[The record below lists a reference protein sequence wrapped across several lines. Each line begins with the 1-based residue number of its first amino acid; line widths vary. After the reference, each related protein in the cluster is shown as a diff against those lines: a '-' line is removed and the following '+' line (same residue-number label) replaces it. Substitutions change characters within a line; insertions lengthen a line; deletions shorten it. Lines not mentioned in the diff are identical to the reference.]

1 MIELTPDELGR
12 YAHAC
17 FCAYEKYPTL
27 KQCAKTFGCSMA
39 DIEQAI
45 DDYQGERYLG
55 LVVAIGIQGAG
66 AAELARNEQQ
76 VEAY

>member
-1 MIELTPDELGR
+1 MGRVELTPEELWR
-12 YAHAC
+12 YADSV
-17 FCAYEKYPTL
+17 FCACEKYPTL
-27 KQCAKTFGCSMA
+27 KQCAKAFGCSMA

-66 AAELARNEQQ
+66 AAELARNEQ
-76 VEAY
+76 

>member
-1 MIELTPDELGR
+1 MIELTPDELWS
-12 YAHAC
+12 YANAVY
-17 FCAYEKYPTL
+17 CAKEKYPTL
-27 KQCAKTFGCSMA
+27 KQCARAFNCSVA

-66 AAELARNEQQ
+66 VAELARSERE